1 MYIYATRSGVAVV
14 ILDIKTTD
22 ADPATEVLVIYCTIP
37 GGLIQVDDTLANFV
51 ITE

>member
-1 MYIYATRSGVAVV
+1 MYIQATRLGDTVI

-22 ADPATEVLVIYCTIP
+22 ADPQTEILIVYCTCP
-37 GGLIQVDDTLANFV
+37 GGLIQVDNIPANFV